1 MGSNAM
7 NSSTSPQN
15 SEHRR
20 APRIEVDFLAMVR
33 GVDAQGRR
41 FQEPA
46 TLQNLSTGGL
56 YLRLRHAVS
65 AGGRLFVAFRFAPTL
80 ESPALAVAAHGVV
93 RHSESQPDGRIGV
106 GVMFQHYRTL

>member
-1 MGSNAM
+1 M
-7 NSSTSPQN
+7 NTTLSSQN

-56 YLRLRHAVS
+56 YVRLRHAVK

-80 ESPALAVAAHGVV
+80 EAPAMAVAAHGVV
-93 RHSESQPDGRIGV
+93 RHSEAQADGRTGV
-106 GVMFQHYRTL
+106 GLMFQHYRTL